1 MLLNMLFDDEDEG
14 SISALFQVG
23 DIVVQLKQ
31 RPTEGRVL
39 DKAKEELQDYALAH
53 PEESC
58 LPKTADGEYDS
69 AFPNVG
75 LVVWQAGFVLG
86 EWLLRAQPLGP
97 WGKPLRV
104 LELGCGIGQLGIV
117 LALAGADVTLTDLA
131 HITPLTQEN
140 ADINA
145 SRCVVKPTVTP
156 YMWGT
161 PVADIQA
168 PRQQQQQQQQ
178 QQEGQT
184 PGDPQQQQQQPWDV
198 IVAADV
204 LYEPQYYDK
213 LLSSLL
219 QLCPAPPAAADTAEQ
234 PASSSSSSSSSSA
247 SPPIYMCYRFRKY
260 DERGFEA
267 RAEAAGFAVTAVPVE
282 ELHADYQC
290 GGYRVIR
297 LEQRRRQQQQQQQQQ
312 QQGQAE
318 AAS

>member
-1 MLLNMLFDDEDEG
+1 
-14 SISALFQVG
+14 
-23 DIVVQLKQ
+23 
-31 RPTEGRVL
+31 
-39 DKAKEELQDYALAH
+39 
-53 PEESC
+53 
-58 LPKTADGEYDS
+58 
-69 AFPNVG
+69 
-75 LVVWQAGFVLG
+75 
-86 EWLLRAQPLGP
+86 
-97 WGKPLRV
+97 
-104 LELGCGIGQLGIV
+104 V

-145 SRCVVKPTVTP
+145 SRCAVKPTVTP

-161 PVADIQA
+161 PIADIQA
-168 PRQQQQQQQQ
+168 AIQQQQ
-178 QQEGQT
+178 QQEEGQ
-184 PGDPQQQQQQPWDV
+184 PAGDPQQQQQQQPWDV

-219 QLCPAPPAAADTAEQ
+219 QLCPVPSLPSADPADQ
-234 PASSSSSSSSSSA
+234 PDSNSSSSSSA

-267 RAEAAGFAVTAVPVE
+267 RAEAAGFDVTAVPVE

-290 GGYRVIR
+290 GGYRIIR
-297 LEQRRRQQQQQQQQQ
+297 LVRQQQQQQQEP
-312 QQGQAE
+312 E